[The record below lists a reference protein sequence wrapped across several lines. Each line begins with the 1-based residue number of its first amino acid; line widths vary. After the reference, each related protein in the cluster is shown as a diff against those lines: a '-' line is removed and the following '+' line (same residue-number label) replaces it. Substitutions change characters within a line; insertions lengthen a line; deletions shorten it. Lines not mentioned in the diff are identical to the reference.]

1 MAFSGPGSAR
11 GNLVGAGKI
20 LAFLLGVES
29 PILGIWI
36 ATGLI
41 WVYTVAGGLFSVAY
55 TGVAQAIIGW
65 TGLTVGT
72 YWTMGNIPRR
82 PVVSPAYPIGDFS
95 MTFAQMADG
104 DALDP
109 IPNAI
114 VMNWSTIFVLGLGN
128 LMALDF
134 QARCMAAKSEKIAV
148 STSCRR
154 P

>member
-1 MAFSGPGSAR
+1 M
-11 GNLVGAGKI
+11 
-20 LAFLLGVES
+20 
-29 PILGIWI
+29 
-36 ATGLI
+36 
-41 WVYTVAGGLFSVAY
+41 
-55 TGVAQAIIGW
+55 
-65 TGLTVGT
+65 
-72 YWTMGNIPRR
+72 PRH
-82 PVVSPAYPIGDFS
+82 PVVSPAYPIGDSS